1 MSKTVGK
8 SKKTNT
14 SKTAKSA
21 SAKTAKSAPK
31 TTGKKDIVKTI
42 TSDKTSRMVLV
53 CVIAIAVIL
62 IIALLAS
69 AVKNKKTE
77 ISANLDL
84 YSASNTCD
92 MIVREDEGKRPASGS
107 TIVVKDSKKFR
118 EMLNDYSYLKKFNL
132 PEPKDFSEASY
143 VYIYSIDSIS
153 DEGLSLGNVT
163 VASGAKGMGWVSFMS
178 VTTRES
184 VSSCWPG
191 AGALQRPSGYHRRSF
206 STRKREMG

>member
-21 SAKTAKSAPK
+21 SAKTTKSAPK
-31 TTGKKDIVKTI
+31 TTTKKDIVKTI
-42 TSDKTSRMVLV
+42 TSDKTSRLVLV

-153 DEGLSLGNVT
+153 DEGLRLGNVT
-163 VASGAKGMGWVSFMS
+163 VQNHNVNIEVKYDERKAVDCVNAHVF
-178 VTTRES
+178 VVRVEDRDIDN
-184 VSSCWPG
+184 
-191 AGALQRPSGYHRRSF
+191 ANF
-206 STRKREMG
+206 STVAD

>member
-8 SKKTNT
+8 SKTTKNSKSTKAASQKTIKAAPKIT
-14 SKTAKSA
+14 SKASA
-21 SAKTAKSAPK
+21 S
-31 TTGKKDIVKTI
+31 GKKSIVKTI
-42 TSDKTSRMVLV
+42 TSDNTSKLLLI

-69 AVKNKKTE
+69 SIKNKKTQ
-77 ISANLDL
+77 IAANLEL
-84 YSASNTCD
+84 YSAGSTCD

-118 EMLNDYSYLKKFNL
+118 EMLSDYSYLKKFNL

-153 DEGLSLGNVT
+153 NEGLRLGNVDVQNHNVNIEVKYDERKAVDCVNAHVFVVRVGDRDIDNANFSA
-163 VASGAKGMGWVSFMS
+163 VAD
-178 VTTRES
+178 
-184 VSSCWPG
+184 
-191 AGALQRPSGYHRRSF
+191 
-206 STRKREMG
+206 

>member
-153 DEGLSLGNVT
+153 DEGLRLGNVT
-163 VASGAKGMGWVSFMS
+163 VQNHNVNIEVKYDERKAVDCVNAHVF
-178 VTTRES
+178 VVRVEDRDIDN
-184 VSSCWPG
+184 
-191 AGALQRPSGYHRRSF
+191 ANF
-206 STRKREMG
+206 STVAD